1 MQTRRP
7 ASGAHDTGLTVT
19 VVHAQAVATTSAKQR
34 FRMTGSSITKPCGAQ
49 APEHPRGGGT
59 LLTQLPLP
67 VPSGDVYTKRLTTI
81 AAGLAL
87 GVLAALPPTAAAG
100 IVETELD
107 VALKEL
113 VASPGGPPGAI
124 AVVQVG
130 NRRQVYTAGIG
141 DLNSNRRMRATDHM
155 RVASVAKAFSGAVAL
170 SLVER
175 GVLSLDDTI
184 GELLPGFNPDWDDV
198 TLRELLNHTS
208 GVPTFTTSEDF
219 RERLIAF
226 PRKPVPPRQLVEY
239 VADEDLE
246 FDPGSRYAYSNTDNI
261 LIGLMVEAASG
272 HSYERELGSR
282 VLGRLGLRETSLPEG
297 YRMPRPFI
305 HGYAVE
311 PPLPPEDES
320 EIVAAGYTWASGGVV
335 ATPLE
340 LNRFARAYVGGALF
354 GGAVRE
360 AQLTFFPGG
369 SSDPP
374 GPGTNAAGLAIFRYE
389 TDCGT
394 LYGHTGN
401 IFGYTQFM
409 AATLDGER
417 SVVVS
422 ANAQMSPEL
431 DAARF
436 ARLARVNELA
446 ACAALASE

>member
-1 MQTRRP
+1 
-7 ASGAHDTGLTVT
+7 
-19 VVHAQAVATTSAKQR
+19 VHHSRHTT
-34 FRMTGSSITKPCGAQ
+34 
-49 APEHPRGGGT
+49 
-59 LLTQLPLP
+59 L
-67 VPSGDVYTKRLTTI
+67 
-81 AAGLAL
+81 AAGLVLGLFTLLAGSASAQLVPSELQDAL
-87 GVLAALPPTAAAG
+87 
-100 IVETELD
+100 D
-107 VALKEL
+107 EL
-113 VASPGGPPGAI
+113 VAAPDGPPGAI
-124 AVVQVG
+124 AVVQIG
-130 NRRQVYTAGIG
+130 NRRQVYAAGIG
-141 DLNSNRRMRATDHM
+141 DRNSNRRMRASDHM

-170 SLVER
+170 SLVDR

-198 TLRELLNHTS
+198 TLRQLLNHTS
-208 GVPTFTTSEDF
+208 GVPTFTTNEDF
-219 RERLIAF
+219 VERLIAF

-282 VLGRLGLRETSLPEG
+282 VLGRLGMRASSLPEG

-305 HGYAVE
+305 HGYEVR
-311 PPLPPEDES
+311 PPLPPDDES

-335 ATPLE
+335 STPLE
-340 LNRFARAYVGGALF
+340 LNRFARAYAGGALF
-354 GGAVRE
+354 GGAARA

-374 GPGTNAAGLAIFRYE
+374 GPGTNSAGLGIFRYE
-389 TDCGT
+389 TECGT

-431 DAARF
+431 DPARW
-436 ARLARVNELA
+436 ARLARVNAIA
-446 ACAALASE
+446 ACAALDGDS